1 MVKFLYIKY
10 LFPLI
15 FIILIIHHQIK
26 DRFKVKNK
34 GNPFFNLN
42 KPRKYNQMKNQGQS
56 KKYALNFGNKSY

>member
-42 KPRKYNQMKNQGQS
+42 KPRKYN
-56 KKYALNFGNKSY
+56 